1 MQPIQAG
8 VTFPQEEI
16 PSPNEDGNTRDCGH
30 FLCDA
35 SVDAAKH
42 RGPQVLE
49 ESVRASVQQPI
60 IVLEARPSVL
70 PACFN
75 VGVAN
80 IEQRVVL

>member
-16 PSPNEDGNTRDCGH
+16 PGPNEDGNTRDCGH

-42 RGPQVLE
+42 RGLQVLE
-49 ESVRASVQQPI
+49 ESVWAPV
-60 IVLEARPSVL
+60 
-70 PACFN
+70 
-75 VGVAN
+75 
-80 IEQRVVL
+80 